1 MGFTR
6 IMILMLILL
15 LIASDLRYRLL
26 QSSIKHGIVKID
38 GEIYKCKQWDMTPRN
53 KEKNK

>member
-6 IMILMLILL
+6 IMVLMLILL

-26 QSSIKHGIVKID
+26 LSSVKHGIVKEND
-38 GEIYKCKQWDMTPRN
+38 EIYKCNRWEITKDKRRN
-53 KEKNK
+53 K